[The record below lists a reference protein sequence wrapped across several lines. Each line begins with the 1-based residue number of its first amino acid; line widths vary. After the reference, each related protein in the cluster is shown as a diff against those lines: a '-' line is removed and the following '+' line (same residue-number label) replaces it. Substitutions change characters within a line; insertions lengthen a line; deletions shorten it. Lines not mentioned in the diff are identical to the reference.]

1 MASHFQQF
9 FVNVL
14 NDVEMN
20 KRSEPNALALEQFL
34 TGFLSLS
41 ILFTGEC
48 AIYQISRY
56 RNWFSG

>member
-20 KRSEPNALALEQFL
+20 KRSEPNALVLEQFL
-34 TGFLSLS
+34 TAFLSLN
-41 ILFTGEC
+41 ILFTGQC
-48 AIYQISRY
+48 TIYKISRY
-56 RNWFSG
+56 QRGTR